1 MNGIRFT
8 LTIATEMKSI
18 RNDRLIGNAYR
29 DTTLSSES
37 FHHSF
42 VVVTERVIILRG
54 NASGI

>member
-18 RNDRLIGNAYR
+18 RNASLIGKAYG

-37 FHHSF
+37 FHRSF

-54 NASGI
+54 IASGI